1 MQKVSNAYKESM
13 KSSLRE
19 RAYIMLSFGLVN
31 QEAQAKAKIGD
42 GDFTRFTNTN
52 NIFGNRTDM
61 TTYATLEE
69 NFTKVDGS
77 MFFLPRGE
85 AIGGFYDT
93 GLTSNKLV
101 SEGNFSLIINLNV
114 AATDF
119 KGITINFGE
128 NYPVNFDIANDQGQ
142 VVEFRNNDQSE
153 VSSEEV
159 FENTTTLTL
168 TVYSMKN
175 PQSRL
180 RIYSIM
186 FGYGLVYYNDSV
198 MDSTLESYV
207 SPIGA
212 DIPQIDFTVTLK
224 NYDKYFNV
232 DNPSSAI
239 NFLETGQ
246 EMDVYYGYQLPN
258 GGDVEWVKG
267 QHLVCSEW
275 ESDDYSATI
284 RCQDVFRSMDTEYY
298 QGAYN
303 SAGRSYFDLAVEIL
317 TIAGISEYYLD
328 PRLKSLY
335 TKNPLPRV
343 KCKEAL
349 QIVANACRCV
359 LTQSRDGVVQI
370 KSNFAPLA
378 SASCNGEAPYS
389 TVSSVLTDDTKD
401 EYATLATGYTVV
413 NGDMFFLPRNL
424 SSGNKLNTGY
434 VSSAVSGANG
444 KFTTNP
450 ILTITQE
457 AICMYYGI
465 KLVFGNTLPSG
476 IVVRTYN
483 TGNLVDEYTVEEEIA
498 KETVIIHTFEDFDTM
513 EIEFT
518 GTAEPYNRIV
528 LNYFAFGDVTNF
540 TMEKCDMTSSPKAI
554 KQEVVKEIIVPCY
567 SYQTG
572 NPEES
577 LVSEEVTVTAGEEMT
592 FYLGAASYGYRA
604 TLDSEASSDVT
615 ITASGNYYV
624 TVVFAKAG
632 TYEFEVWGYRYK
644 VVERYATVKLRERG
658 KTVKWENPL
667 ISDLDMAKDLADW
680 IADYYSAGIEY
691 EYSTRGNPEIDV
703 NDIVYQENEFRE
715 NMKVT
720 IYRATLS
727 FSQAFS
733 GKITARRLEG

>member
-1 MQKVSNAYKESM
+1 MQKVSTAYRESM

-19 RAYIMLSFGLVN
+19 RAYIMLSFGLIN
-31 QEAQAKAKIGD
+31 QEAQAKAKIGE
-42 GDFTRFTNTN
+42 GTFTRFTKTD
-52 NIFGNRTDM
+52 NIFGKRTDT

-77 MFFLPRGE
+77 MFFLPRGT
-85 AIGGFYDT
+85 AVGGYYDT
-93 GLTSNKLV
+93 GLTSENLI
-101 SEGNFSLIINLNV
+101 SEGNFSLVINLNI

-128 NYPVNFDIANDQGQ
+128 NYPVDFDIASDHGQ
-142 VVEFRNNDQSE
+142 VVEFRDNTQSE
-153 VSSEEV
+153 VSTEEV
-159 FENTTTLTL
+159 FENTTSLTL
-168 TVYSMKN
+168 TFYKMKN
-175 PQSRL
+175 LKSRL

-198 MDSTLESYV
+198 MDSMLDSYV
-207 SPIGA
+207 SPIGV

-232 DNPSSAI
+232 DNPRSAI

-246 EMDVYYGYQLPN
+246 EMDVFYGYQLPN
-258 GGDVEWVKG
+258 GGGVEWIKG
-267 QHLVCSEW
+267 NHLICSEW

-298 QGAYN
+298 HGAYN
-303 SAGRSYFDLAVEIL
+303 AAGTSYFNLAVEIL
-317 TIAGISEYYLD
+317 QIAGISDYYLD

-349 QIVANACRCV
+349 QIIANACRCV

-370 KSNFAPLA
+370 KSNFAPEA
-378 SASCNGEAPYS
+378 SISSNGEAPYS
-389 TVSSVLTDDTKD
+389 KVSAVLTNDSKD

-413 NGDMFFLPRNL
+413 DGGMFFLPRSL
-424 SSGNKLNTGY
+424 KRGLNTGF
-434 VSSAVSGANG
+434 VSSAISGADG
-444 KFTTNP
+444 TFTTNP
-450 ILTITQE
+450 VLTVTQE
-457 AICMYYGI
+457 AICMYYGV
-465 KLVFGNTLPSG
+465 KLVFGNALPSG
-476 IVVRTYN
+476 MVIRTYN
-483 TGNLVDEYTVEEEIA
+483 TGNLVEEYTVDDEIT
-498 KETVIIHTFEDFDTM
+498 KEMVIIHTFDDFDTM
-513 EIEFT
+513 KVEFT

-528 LNYFAFGDVTNF
+528 LNSFAFGDVTNF
-540 TMEKCDMTSSPKAI
+540 TMTKGDMTSSPKAI
-554 KQEVVKEIIVPCY
+554 KQEVVKEVIVPCY

-577 LVSEEVTVTAGEEMT
+577 LISEEVTVTAGEEMT
-592 FYLGAASYGYRA
+592 FFLGAASYGYRT
-604 TLDSEASSDVT
+604 TLDEVASDKVS

-624 TVVFAKAG
+624 TVKFTVAG
-632 TYEFEVWGYRYK
+632 TYQFEVWGYRYK
-644 VVERYATVKLRERG
+644 VIERYATVKLHERG

-667 ISDLDMAKDLADW
+667 ISDMTMASDLAEW

-691 EYSTRGNPEIDV
+691 EYNTRGNPEIDV
-703 NDIVYQENEFRE
+703 NDIVYQENEFRD

-720 IYRATLS
+720 IYRATLN

>member
-1 MQKVSNAYKESM
+1 MQKVSTAYRESM

-19 RAYIMLSFGLVN
+19 RAYIMLSFGLIN

-42 GDFTRFTNTN
+42 GDYTRFTKTD
-52 NIFGNRTDM
+52 NIFGKRTDT

-77 MFFLPRGE
+77 MFFLPRGT
-85 AIGGFYDT
+85 AVGGYYDT
-93 GLTSNKLV
+93 GLTSEKLI
-101 SEGNFSLIINLNV
+101 SEGNFSLVINLNI

-128 NYPVNFDIANDQGQ
+128 NYPVDFDIANDQGQ
-142 VVEFRNNDQSE
+142 VVEFRGNDQSE
-153 VSSEEV
+153 VSTEEV
-159 FENTTTLTL
+159 FENTTSLTL
-168 TVYSMKN
+168 TFYQMKN
-175 PQSRL
+175 PKSRL
-180 RIYSIM
+180 RIYFIM

-198 MDSTLESYV
+198 MDSILDSYV

-232 DNPSSAI
+232 DNPRSAI

-246 EMDVYYGYQLPN
+246 EMDVFYGYQLPN
-258 GGDVEWVKG
+258 GGDVEWIKG
-267 QHLVCSEW
+267 NHLICSEW

-298 QGAYN
+298 HGAYN
-303 SAGRSYFDLAVEIL
+303 AAGTSYFDLAVEIL
-317 TIAGISEYYLD
+317 RIAGISEYYLD
-328 PRLKSLY
+328 PRLKNLY

-349 QIVANACRCV
+349 QIIANACRCV
-359 LTQSRDGVVQI
+359 LTQSREGVVQI
-370 KSNFAPLA
+370 KSNFAPEA
-378 SASCNGEAPYS
+378 SISSNGETPYS
-389 TVSSVLTDDTKD
+389 KVSAVLTNDKKD

-413 NGDMFFLPRNL
+413 DGGMFFLPRTL
-424 SSGNKLNTGY
+424 KSGLNTGY
-434 VSSAVSGANG
+434 VSSAISGADG

-450 ILTITQE
+450 VLTVTQE
-457 AICMYYGI
+457 AICMYYGV
-465 KLVFGNTLPSG
+465 KLVFGNALPSG
-476 IVVRTYN
+476 IVIRTYN
-483 TGNLVDEYTVEEEIA
+483 TGSLVEEYTVEDEIT
-498 KETVIIHTFEDFDTM
+498 KETVIIHTFDDFDTM
-513 EIEFT
+513 EVEFT
-518 GTAEPYNRIV
+518 GTEEPYNRIV

-540 TMEKCDMTSSPKAI
+540 TMTKGDMTSSPKAI
-554 KQEVVKEIIVPCY
+554 KQEVVKEVIVPCY

-577 LVSEEVTVTAGEEMT
+577 LISEEVTVAAGEEMT
-592 FYLGAASYGYRA
+592 FFLGAASYGYRT
-604 TLDSEASSDVT
+604 TLDEVVSDKVS

-624 TVVFAKAG
+624 TVKFTTAG
-632 TYEFEVWGYRYK
+632 TYQFEVWGYRYK
-644 VVERYATVKLRERG
+644 VIERYATVKLRERG

-667 ISDLDMAKDLADW
+667 ISDITMANDLAEW

-703 NDIVYQENEFRE
+703 NDIVYQENEFRD

-720 IYRATLS
+720 IYRATLN
-727 FSQAFS
+727 FSQSFS

>member
-1 MQKVSNAYKESM
+1 MQKVSTAYRESL

-19 RAYIMLSFGLVN
+19 RAYIMLSFGLIN
-31 QEAQAKAKIGD
+31 QEAQAKAKIGE
-42 GDFTRFTNTN
+42 GAFTRFTKTD
-52 NIFGNRTDM
+52 NIFGKRTDT

-77 MFFLPRGE
+77 MFFLPRGT
-85 AIGGFYDT
+85 AVGGYYDT
-93 GLTSNKLV
+93 GLTSENLI
-101 SEGNFSLIINLNV
+101 SEGNFSLVINLNI

-128 NYPVNFDIANDQGQ
+128 NYPVDFDIASDHGQ
-142 VVEFRNNDQSE
+142 VVEFRDNTQSE
-153 VSSEEV
+153 VSTEEV
-159 FENTTTLTL
+159 FENTTSLTL
-168 TVYSMKN
+168 TFYKMKN
-175 PQSRL
+175 LKSRL

-198 MDSTLESYV
+198 MDSMLDSYV

-232 DNPSSAI
+232 DNPRSAI

-246 EMDVYYGYQLPN
+246 EMDVFYGYQLPN
-258 GGDVEWVKG
+258 GGGVEWIKG
-267 QHLVCSEW
+267 NHLICSEW

-298 QGAYN
+298 HGAYN
-303 SAGRSYFDLAVEIL
+303 AAGTSYFNLAVEIL
-317 TIAGISEYYLD
+317 QIAGISDYYLD
-328 PRLKSLY
+328 PRLKNLY

-349 QIVANACRCV
+349 QIIANACRCV
-359 LTQSRDGVVQI
+359 LTQSRDGMVQI
-370 KSNFAPLA
+370 KSNFAPEA
-378 SASCNGEAPYS
+378 SISSNGETPYS
-389 TVSSVLTDDTKD
+389 KVSAVLTNDSKD

-413 NGDMFFLPRNL
+413 DGGMFFLPRSL
-424 SSGNKLNTGY
+424 ERGLNTGF
-434 VSSAVSGANG
+434 VSSAISGADG
-444 KFTTNP
+444 TFTTNP
-450 ILTITQE
+450 VLTVTQE
-457 AICMYYGI
+457 AICMYYGV
-465 KLVFGNTLPSG
+465 KLVFGNALPSG
-476 IVVRTYN
+476 MVIRTYN
-483 TGNLVDEYTVEEEIA
+483 TSNLVEEYTVDDEIT
-498 KETVIIHTFEDFDTM
+498 KEMVIIHTFDDFDTM
-513 EIEFT
+513 KVEFT

-528 LNYFAFGDVTNF
+528 LNSFAFGDVTNF
-540 TMEKCDMTSSPKAI
+540 TMTKGDMTSSPKAI
-554 KQEVVKEIIVPCY
+554 KQEVVKEVIVPCY

-577 LVSEEVTVTAGEEMT
+577 LISEEVTVTAGEEMT
-592 FYLGAASYGYRA
+592 FFLGAASYGYRT
-604 TLDSEASSDVT
+604 TLDEAASDKVS

-624 TVVFAKAG
+624 TVKFTVAG
-632 TYEFEVWGYRYK
+632 TYQFEVWGYRYK
-644 VVERYATVKLRERG
+644 VIERYATVKLHERG

-667 ISDLDMAKDLADW
+667 ISDMTMASDLAEW

-691 EYSTRGNPEIDV
+691 EYNTRGNPEIDV
-703 NDIVYQENEFRE
+703 NDIVYQENEFRD

-720 IYRATLS
+720 IYRATLN